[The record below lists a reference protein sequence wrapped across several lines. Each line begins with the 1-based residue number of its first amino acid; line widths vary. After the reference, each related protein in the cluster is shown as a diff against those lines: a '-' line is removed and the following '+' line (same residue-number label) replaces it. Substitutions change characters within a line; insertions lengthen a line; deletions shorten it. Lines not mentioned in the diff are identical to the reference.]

1 MIKMFLFLSSDKAL
15 LEEAG
20 FWGPFAYPGTDED
33 KNDLAPL
40 EPGDSYVLI
49 GPHSGG
55 KLAVRLNELVKA
67 LEIKDVAERRVAII
81 KEAFENRDLAKT
93 VREYKNSPDKDH
105 KRRYLLYQDTICGGP
120 CDTFNDRLL
129 KRYPPDKYRLEQLI
143 EVINAVANRAAIVV
157 ENGDDFL
164 HKQPFTRYTIYDGL
178 PSFEFDFDY
187 GPPRLPSDVIWFLQ
201 NSREMLKDGNVQ
213 QVLPIDGD
221 NKAVQLI
228 FNDGTTGRIKVSRL
242 LETLPPSVQEGINN
256 AMTRQR
262 PHGLHR
268 VHVDV
273 SIDPLDIVGKST
285 GQGWQS
291 CESLGGG
298 YDEGIFDDIE
308 NINAIAIVR
317 SAPVGKPLPEHWTS
331 RVMLRWCKVQ
341 EHPSKED
348 IGVEPRFYGGNEK
361 LNEAVLK
368 ELEKHLKGDGY
379 LDYRLCVTP
388 YQYGGYSD
396 QAAAS
401 GCGQD
406 KEIPYGPGAESY
418 CIEETGTPPEAY
430 DDYYSEY
437 NEYGVCERQSPD
449 DFTQW
454 YYEGNLSNLLD
465 ENEGWD
471 PAYSFKANTGCEIIT
486 RGTLAWDHYSAW
498 SYLKNLME
506 DKVFWDDRIEELA
519 ATLGIAEAPNPHQYV
534 LMREATEAPPD
545 TPFLGPGRMYSL
557 LPVISPSLEDIEDGY
572 NKYGLDFD
580 NIYPRNFAALVE
592 VYEKANNCCQ
602 EAERFDKRDY
612 AASVQGYRQMSKC
625 LLQWRNDILALD
637 SRSPEHGVEV
647 VDIPPKYEDALKLFE
662 SLGEDRLG
670 DICKKLDGNRKIIRD
685 RYGNYTLGY
694 KMLMDDHPLGFDH
707 TIYVLH
713 EEGEREPVYDSGLAN
728 GEYHPAMPGL
738 FQGVR
743 IPAEDSDKSCSLL
756 KPLLHFCKLPLYP
769 TTEYLPMILSEGM
782 VPFEQWKDTATK
794 DCAEV
799 REKQSEW
806 ELEPGDVQ

>member
-1 MIKMFLFLSSDKAL
+1 MTFLSSDKAL

-33 KNDLAPL
+33 KEGFAPL
-40 EPGDSYVLI
+40 GPGDSYVLI
-49 GPHSGG
+49 GPHEGG
-55 KLAVRLNELVKA
+55 KLAVRNDELVKA
-67 LEIKDVAERRVAII
+67 LAIKDADERRVAII
-81 KEAFENRDLAKT
+81 KEALENRDLAKT
-93 VREYKNSPDKDH
+93 IREYKNSPDKDH
-105 KRRYLLYQDTICGGP
+105 KHRYHLYQDTICGGP

-129 KRYPPDKYRLEQLI
+129 KRYSPDKYRLEHLI
-143 EVINAVANRAAIVV
+143 EVVNAVSNRATIVV

-164 HKQPFTRYTIYDGL
+164 YKQPFTRYTIYDGL

-348 IGVEPRFYGGNEK
+348 IGVEPRFYGGNEN
-361 LNEAVLK
+361 LNAAVLVHLK
-368 ELEKHLKGDGY
+368 KHLMKDDY
-379 LDYRLCVTP
+379 LNYRLCVTP

-401 GCGQD
+401 GCSQD

-418 CIEETGTPPEAY
+418 CIEEEGGTSPEAY
-430 DDYYSEY
+430 DEYYSEY

-449 DFTQW
+449 DFTKW
-454 YYEGNLSNLLD
+454 YYEGTLSRLLD
-465 ENEGWD
+465 DNEGWD
-471 PAYSFKANTGCEIIT
+471 PNESFVANTGCEIIT
-486 RGTLAWDHYSAW
+486 RGNLDWDHYLAW
-498 SYLKNLME
+498 TRLKESME
-506 DKVFWDDRIEELA
+506 DKVYWDDYIEELA
-519 ATLGIAEAPNPHQYV
+519 ATLGIAEAPNSYQYV
-534 LMREATEAPPD
+534 LMREKGVKPSPD
-545 TPFLGPGRMYSL
+545 AIFVGPGRMYSL
-557 LPVISPSLEDIEDGY
+557 LPVISPDLEDIEGGY

-580 NIYPRNFAALVE
+580 NITTVDFGPLADA
-592 VYEKANNCCQ
+592 YEKANTCCQ
-602 EAERFDKRDY
+602 LADKFDRRDY
-612 AASVQGYRQMSKC
+612 AASVHGYREMSKC

-637 SRSPEHGVEV
+637 SRTPEHGVEV

-670 DICKKLDGNRKIIRD
+670 DICKKLDETRKIIRD
-685 RYGNYTLGY
+685 RYGNYMLGY
-694 KMLMDDHPLGFDH
+694 KMQKGDHPLGFDR
-707 TIYVLH
+707 TIYVRN
-713 EEGEREPVYDSGLAN
+713 EDGGTERVYDSGLAE

-782 VPFEQWKDTATK
+782 VPFDQWKDTATK